1 MINKL
6 KTTIEFIKK
15 HIDADD
21 FAIDARV
28 KDSLDTRFAQNRIT
42 QNISGVKF
50 EIDVVL
56 YYGKKSGSVTI
67 DQLDEDFI
75 LERLAVSKTK
85 AMHSS

>member
-21 FAIDARV
+21 YAVEARI

-42 QNISGVKF
+42 QNMSGEKF
-50 EIDVVL
+50 SIDVTL
-56 YYGKKSGSVTI
+56 YYGSKSGSVTI
-67 DQLDEDFI
+67 DQLDELFI
-75 LERLAVSKTK
+75 IERLETALSLI
-85 AMHSS
+85 HI